1 MVQSTLS
8 PLQVG
13 LTLGTPSS
21 IINPVYVFGT
31 KKSPGW
37 QDSNFTIIGDYDKIN
52 EYIEEGFASDS
63 FPNSVDIR
71 DVFTHDTPYD
81 LQITHPSGFNL
92 AFEGDYIIFAAT
104 PVLSKITKT
113 GSTQVWQEIGLI
125 AFEDKY
131 VVNAY
136 LKSPQPLDDFRKKL
150 DSIKTMADATTAG
163 IDLAGLNLDPNF
175 MKAYTITIH
184 GKLGSPNMVVTA
196 PTEIIPKG
204 GRTLQEQ
211 LNSEMES
218 DMNKKIS
225 RSNYD
230 IGLPTKKSKSI
241 PTIPKIT
248 PMLAKDYSKGE
259 GKRIDY
265 PALAQRKF
273 DGVRCLCK
281 IFADEDGSIITQF
294 FSRRAVEYNWLSG
307 GYDKNNNWQPS
318 RSKISATIKDI
329 FTGVFEEPLNLI
341 TDLNQGN
348 DPAYF
353 TNIDGEL
360 VGPNAKNLTP
370 FEKKTEEETYKK
382 WIRFYNPFW
391 ISALQNHLE
400 FVGGEPW
407 WKPEKDS
414 NGSIT
419 SKRSKMMNRIL
430 RDGLWLDGE
439 LYSHELT
446 FDRISGLCR
455 RKTFNDQDQED
466 VSKLQYRVY
475 DFFYAPS
482 EETYEL
488 FWDLSGKDEK
498 IMEDFNQ
505 YCMNKTGYPTPYTDR
520 YGTLAALYQGYV
532 FSNLDDKNASEAEK
546 EKFINFDAGL
556 PVTLTQNILVNSE
569 SSLEETHDN
578 FVDEGYEGLMIRNL
592 KMPYEFSRSWN
603 LVKYKKMKD
612 AEFKISGAK
621 EGTGNAAGAIIW
633 NCTTDDGKNNF
644 DVVPLGTMDERRKLW
659 KEYQTNPGQF
669 IGQPLTVQFQEL
681 TPKGIPRFP
690 KGISIRDYE

>member
-1 MVQSTLS
+1 MAQSTLS

-13 LTLGTPSS
+13 LTLGNSTVS
-21 IINPVYVFGT
+21 PVYVFGT

-37 QDSNFTIIGDYDKIN
+37 QDSNFTIIGDYDEIQN
-52 EYIEEGFASDS
+52 YLEEGFGSDS
-63 FPNSVDIR
+63 FPQSIDIR

-81 LQITHPSGFNL
+81 LQITPLSPFNL
-92 AFEGDYIIFAAT
+92 AFEGNYIIFAAT

-131 VVNAY
+131 VIDAY
-136 LKSPQPLDDFRKKL
+136 SKSPQPLDDFRKKL
-150 DSIKTMADATTAG
+150 DSIQTMADVAAAG
-163 IDLAGLNLDPNF
+163 NDLAGLKLDPKF

-184 GKLGSPNMVVTA
+184 GKLDSPNMVVTS

-241 PTIPKIT
+241 PAIPKIT

-259 GKRIDY
+259 GKRITY

-281 IFADEDGSIITQF
+281 IFADENGGIITQF
-294 FSRRAVEYNWLSG
+294 FSRRAVEYTWLSG

-318 RSKISATIKDI
+318 RSEISATIKDI
-329 FTGVFEEPLNLI
+329 FTGVFEEPYNSI

-348 DPAYF
+348 DPPYF
-353 TNIDGEL
+353 INIDGEL
-360 VGPNAKNLTP
+360 VGPGVETLDDD
-370 FEKKTEEETYKK
+370 ERQREERIYKK
-382 WIRFYNPFW
+382 WIQFYNPFW
-391 ISALQNHLE
+391 VSALKNHLE

-407 WKPEKDS
+407 WVAETDS
-414 NGSIT
+414 NGNIT
-419 SKRSKMMNRIL
+419 SKRNQIIKQIL

-455 RKTFNDQDQED
+455 RKTFDDQDQED

-488 FWDLSGKDEK
+488 FWDLCGNDEK
-498 IMEDFNQ
+498 TMEDFNK
-505 YCMNKTGYPTPYTDR
+505 YCMNKTGYPAPYTDR

-532 FSNLDDKNASEAEK
+532 FSNLDDTTITPDEK

-556 PVTLTQNILVNSE
+556 PVNLTQNILVNAE

-633 NCTTDDGKNNF
+633 NCTTDDGKHNF

-659 KEYQTNPGQF
+659 KEYQTNPGKF
-669 IGQPLTVQFQEL
+669 IGKPLTVQFQEL